1 MMGCTGWVLQRSVRS
16 CLFKESISKT
26 YASKIKR
33 KSPLTLQLGH
43 KLRDATS
50 ASADMIQSGL
60 V

>member
-33 KSPLTLQLGH
+33 KSLTLQLGH